1 MNMKI
6 EGAVSIILY
15 QLSAWTNRRELMNGN
30 SSGLSVNLF
39 SATRKFIK
47 LAPPNLFGG
56 IHWRRLFDF
65 SAQAGHR
72 TFNLIV
78 SPSGCRFRLRQRST
92 SNVSGFSSVTKANDR
107 VVLFVIGAEKLSE
120 TCCSSQ

>member
-6 EGAVSIILY
+6 EGAVAIIFY
-15 QLSAWTNRRELMNGN
+15 QLPAWTNRRELMNGN
-30 SSGLSVNLF
+30 SNGLSVNLL
-39 SATRKFIK
+39 SPTRKLIK
-47 LAPPNLFGG
+47 LAPSNFFGG

-72 TFNLIV
+72 SFNLIF
-78 SPSGCRFRLRQRST
+78 SPAGGCFWLRQRST
-92 SNVSGFSSVTKANDR
+92 SNVAGFSSVTKANDR
-107 VVLFVIGAEKLSE
+107 VVLFGIGAEKLSE